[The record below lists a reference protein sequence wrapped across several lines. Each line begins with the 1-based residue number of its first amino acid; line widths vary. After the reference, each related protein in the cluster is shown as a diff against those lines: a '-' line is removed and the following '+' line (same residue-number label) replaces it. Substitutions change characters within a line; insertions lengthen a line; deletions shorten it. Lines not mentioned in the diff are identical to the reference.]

1 MQKDLNKYKRY
12 KKVLGD
18 SIGSLAKFGQMKYN
32 DSEMWKFLQLDYE
45 RQKELK
51 SHPELKLPNLEN
63 LVVSDTKFTKY
74 IFGGE
79 NERGLAK
86 GKSLFRQAGIRSWQL
101 ERIAERDMRTRR
113 KVSSILSR

>member
-1 MQKDLNKYKRY
+1 
-12 KKVLGD
+12 
-18 SIGSLAKFGQMKYN
+18 MKYN

-74 IFGGE
+74 LFGGE

-86 GKSLFRQAGIRSWQL
+86 GKAFSDRLGYDLGNWKELQ
-101 ERIAERDMRTRR
+101 
-113 KVSSILSR
+113 K